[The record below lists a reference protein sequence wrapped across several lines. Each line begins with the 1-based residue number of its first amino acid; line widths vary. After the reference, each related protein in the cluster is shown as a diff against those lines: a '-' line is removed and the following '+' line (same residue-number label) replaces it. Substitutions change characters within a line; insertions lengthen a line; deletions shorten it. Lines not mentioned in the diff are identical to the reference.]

1 LSKET
6 KVELTRKRTGGGGD
20 LKGLLATR
28 QGTIAVALTAT
39 LVAVGIL
46 VFAVNRYRQSV
57 NAANAQTTVL
67 VARDLIQKGTSGN
80 AIAAGQLYAPTK
92 VIQKHVSFGAISD
105 AGVLSGKVAVTNI
118 LPGQQ
123 LTASDFALTT
133 GTASQLATN
142 QRAISIPLDSSHGL
156 SGVVTAGDHVDVY
169 VGFAAPGGVQ
179 QIRLLVPNVLVLS
192 AAGATGGVGG
202 SANGNVVLAIN
213 DNQAAEVAY
222 ASDNGKIW
230 LVLRPG
236 NAQTATQT
244 VATLQSI
251 LAAQPPLG
259 SGGKP

>member
-1 LSKET
+1 
-6 KVELTRKRTGGGGD
+6 VELTRKRTGGGGD

-46 VFAVNRYRQSV
+46 VLAINRYRQSV
-57 NAANAQTTVL
+57 SASNAQTTVL
-67 VARDLIQKGTSGN
+67 VARGLIQKGTSGS
-80 AIAAGQLYAPTK
+80 AIAAAQLYAPTK
-92 VIQKHVSFGAISD
+92 VIEKHVSVGALSD
-105 AGVLSGKVAVTNI
+105 AAALSGKVAATNI

-123 LTASDFALTT
+123 LTATDFVAST
-133 GTASQLATN
+133 GTATELAAN

-156 SGVVTAGDHVDVY
+156 SGVLTAGDHVDIY

-179 QIRLLVPNVLVLS
+179 QVRLLIPNVLVLS
-192 AAGATGGVGG
+192 AAGSTSGVGS
-202 SANGNVVLAIN
+202 SANGNIVLAIN
-213 DNQAAEVAY
+213 NNQAAAVAY

-236 NAQTATQT
+236 NAQNASQT

-251 LAAQPPLG
+251 LATSPAVG
-259 SGGKP
+259 TGGRP